1 MLPWIIIF
9 FQFSFQCEDYCL
21 NFIECCARG
30 LGTRVDRTTMLVE
43 HGAGGRCVKIRCL
56 PISLTFGRYFSIAE
70 ASPPSKIPNISPNTK
85 GEKYCMWHIV
95 CKTNSIS
102 IFFTFINWY
111 FYSLFLHLNLVILS
125 VDNVD
130 YTKGLNYR
138 LNAFERFLEKYPVHQ
153 GKVVLVLILQP
164 AGGREYL
171 QLKETLDNMVYQIN
185 MRFSTTSWTPI
196 HCIQRPVYE
205 EELAGIFF

>member
-1 MLPWIIIF
+1 MDDILVSLKHHLLQK
-9 FQFSFQCEDYCL
+9 FQTFPPIPKVKNIVCDIS
-21 NFIECCARG
+21 
-30 LGTRVDRTTMLVE
+30 
-43 HGAGGRCVKIRCL
+43 CVKLI
-56 PISLTFGRYFSIAE
+56 Y
-70 ASPPSKIPNISPNTK
+70 
-85 GEKYCMWHIV
+85 
-95 CKTNSIS
+95 SIS
-102 IFFTFINWY
+102 IFLTFINRY

-205 EELAGIFF
+205 EELAGHFSI

>member
-1 MLPWIIIF
+1 MIF
-9 FQFSFQCEDYCL
+9 F
-21 NFIECCARG
+21 
-30 LGTRVDRTTMLVE
+30 
-43 HGAGGRCVKIRCL
+43 
-56 PISLTFGRYFSIAE
+56 
-70 ASPPSKIPNISPNTK
+70 
-85 GEKYCMWHIV
+85 
-95 CKTNSIS
+95 
-102 IFFTFINWY
+102 
-111 FYSLFLHLNLVILS
+111 FLYLNLVILS

-205 EELAGIFF
+205 EELAGIYF

>member
-1 MLPWIIIF
+1 
-9 FQFSFQCEDYCL
+9 
-21 NFIECCARG
+21 
-30 LGTRVDRTTMLVE
+30 MLVE

-85 GEKYCMWHIV
+85 GKAYCIFSLNM
-95 CKTNSIS
+95 TNNYF
-102 IFFTFINWY
+102 IFDINIFCVSQLTFLF
-111 FYSLFLHLNLVILS
+111 FYLNLVILS

-205 EELAGIFF
+205 EELAGIFFKQI